1 LDRAVNKGAV
11 LVIIALSSFLP
22 PFAISSINIALP
34 SIAKEFAMDA
44 ISQGWVSITYLLT
57 SAMLLIPLGRF
68 ADIHGRKKMFI
79 FGTAVF
85 TVSSFLLAIS
95 TSTALFISFR
105 VLQGIGSAMLFGTGV
120 AILTSVFHSGEKGK
134 ALGINTAAVYLGLS
148 LGPVIGGFLTE
159 QFGWRSIFLLNVPS
173 GLTMICLMHWRLKGE
188 WADSKGEKFDLIGSM
203 IYCFMLVAIMYG
215 FSSLSTSKFG
225 LGSETLQE
233 ILFNMTGPWLI
244 PVGVVAILAFVKWET
259 KVTSPILNIH
269 IFRNNTVFAFSNLA
283 ALINYSAT
291 NAVTFLLSLYLQ
303 YIKGFSPQSAG
314 LVLLSQP
321 VMQAI
326 FSPLAGRLS
335 DKIEARIISSAGMT
349 CTAIGLSCLAFLNSV
364 TPLEFIVT
372 SLILLGFGFALF
384 SSPNTNAVMSSVE
397 KRFYGVASGT
407 IATMRHIGQ
416 MMSMII
422 ATTMFAIYIG
432 ETQITPEYYP
442 LFLISAQT
450 AFKIFAALCFTGIFA
465 SLARGNASLN
475 KQNLGNAA

>member
-1 LDRAVNKGAV
+1 MDSAVNKSAV
-11 LVIIALSSFLP
+11 LFIIALASFLP

-34 SIAKEFAMDA
+34 SIANEFAMDA
-44 ISQGWVSITYLLT
+44 ISQGWVSISYLLT

-79 FGTAVF
+79 FGTAIF
-85 TVSSFLLAIS
+85 TLSSFLLAIS
-95 TSTALFISFR
+95 TATTYFISAR

-120 AILTSVFHSGEKGK
+120 AILTSVFPSGEKGK

-148 LGPVIGGFLTE
+148 LGPAIGGFLTQ

-173 GLTMICLMHWRLKGE
+173 GLTMICLICLKLKGE
-188 WADSKGEKFDLIGSM
+188 WAESKGEKFDLIGSF
-203 IYCFMLVAIMYG
+203 IYCLMLVALMYG
-215 FSSLSTSKFG
+215 FSSLST
-225 LGSETLQE
+225 
-233 ILFNMTGPWLI
+233 MTSAWLI
-244 PVGVVAILAFVKWET
+244 PIGAVGILAFVKWET

-291 NAVTFLLSLYLQ
+291 NAVSFLLSLYLQ
-303 YIKGFSPQSAG
+303 YIKGFSPQNAG

-321 VMQAI
+321 VIQAI

-335 DKIEARIISSAGMT
+335 DKIEARIISSVGMA
-349 CTAIGLSCLAFLNSV
+349 CTAVGLSLLAFLNEI

-372 SLILLGFGFALF
+372 SLVLLGFGFALF
-384 SSPNTNAVMSSVE
+384 SSPNMNAVMSSVE

-422 ATTMFAIYIG
+422 ATTMFAVYIG
-432 ETQITPEYYP
+432 GTQITPEYYP

-450 AFKIFAALCFTGIFA
+450 AFIIFAVLCFAGIFA
-465 SLARGNASLN
+465 SLARGNASSN
-475 KQNLGNAA
+475 KQNRRNAT